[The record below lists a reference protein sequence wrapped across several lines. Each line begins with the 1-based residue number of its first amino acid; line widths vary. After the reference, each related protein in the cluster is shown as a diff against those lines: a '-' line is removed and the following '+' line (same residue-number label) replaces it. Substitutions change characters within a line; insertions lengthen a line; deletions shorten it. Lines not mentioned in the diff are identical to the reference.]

1 MVVVVIVIHIL
12 IMVALDI
19 LIKGMDIKTIKKI
32 VAADAV
38 VVVIAVNTES
48 VLIELLL
55 NILENWGVLL

>member
-12 IMVALDI
+12 LTVILDI
-19 LIKGMDIKTIKKI
+19 IIKGMDIKTIKKI

>member
-12 IMVALDI
+12 ITVALDI